1 MSSRLLPSMLLSL
14 VAHLALFNFLFWMV
28 SPYWGASPQH
38 SMSSILTVKVVSLK
52 SDTPR
57 VIEEGRLEKTQP
69 MKPKSM
75 QVEKMS
81 DVPIDKPRS
90 RSRSRSIGQKEST
103 RDTAVIPPAPSK
115 SGREIS
121 SWQAGIPGPDGD
133 ISVSRRVASTSW
145 LTPSKKEQEKRYLAD
160 LHAAIAGKKFYPEQA
175 RREGREGRVV
185 VGITIRRDGEITNVA
200 VVEPSGSRLLDR
212 AASKAVR
219 QLGRFR
225 PFSNQIVGSAL
236 TTQIAFAYLLEN

>member
-1 MSSRLLPSMLLSL
+1 
-14 VAHLALFNFLFWMV
+14 MV

-38 SMSSILTVKVVSLK
+38 STSSILTVKVVSLK
-52 SDTPR
+52 PDTPR
-57 VIEEGRLEKTQP
+57 AIVEGRLEKPRP
-69 MKPKSM
+69 MKPTSM
-75 QVEKMS
+75 PAERMS
-81 DVPIDKPRS
+81 DVPIGKR
-90 RSRSRSIGQKEST
+90 RSRSIGQKESS

-121 SWQAGIPGPDGD
+121 SWQAGIPGPGGE

-145 LTPSKKEQEKRYLAD
+145 LTPTKKEQEKRYLAD

-185 VGITIRRDGEITNVA
+185 VGVTIRRDGEITNVT
-200 VVEPSGSRLLDR
+200 VVGPSGSRLLDR

-236 TTQIAFAYLLEN
+236 TTQIAFAYRLEN